1 MLIREIMTEEV
12 GTVSP
17 EATAE
22 EAFRLIYEG
31 DFRHLPVVSAGNE
44 LLGILSER
52 DLREQV
58 LPALLEMELP
68 EAREEAMARSV
79 SELMQGDTLTV
90 HPDDDVDQAIELMLE
105 HRVGAVPVV
114 HPDTGEL
121 MGIVSYVD
129 VLRAARELF

>member
-12 GTVSP
+12 ETVSP